1 MKISLATDFQPTAEL
16 KHTGREADASLPVH
30 HTQSKLDIK
39 AVS

>member
-1 MKISLATDFQPTAEL
+1 MNISPATDFQLTTEL

-30 HTQSKLDIK
+30 HTQSELDIK